1 MAQGNLSNVK
11 SHYWIFV
18 SSNSSKSGGH
28 SGENM
33 SSGFDIFQE
42 LSDGSPL
49 WVAHAPTLK
58 EAKEKLSLLVCKLTA
73 SYFIRDAREGQIV
86 ARQGPTTTDDA

>member
-1 MAQGNLSNVK
+1 MAQGNLPNVK

-18 SSNSSKSGGH
+18 SSNSSKFGDD

-33 SSGFDIFQE
+33 SAGFDIFQE

-49 WVAHAPTLK
+49 WVAHAPTLQ
-58 EAKEKLSLLVCKLTA
+58 EAKEKLSLLVHTLTA
-73 SYFIRDAREGQIV
+73 NYFIRDAREGEIV
-86 ARQGPTTTDDA
+86 ARQGPSTTDEA